1 MFSCSSCTVGDALG
15 SFVYVPCEV
24 MKQRMQVQGTRTSW
38 SSVVMKDNIPMKPGG
53 LMYDY
58 YTGMFQAGCSIWR
71 EQGLRGLYA
80 G

>member
-1 MFSCSSCTVGDALG
+1 LG

-24 MKQRMQVQGTRTSW
+24 IKQRMQVQGTRGSW
-38 SSVVMKDNIPMKPGG
+38 ISSMSKGQNALTNCGPQMHG
-53 LMYDY
+53 Y
-58 YTGMFQAGCSIWR
+58 YSGMLQAGRLILK